1 MKKFITNFLML
12 ALIGV
17 TMGSVVSC
25 KDHDDSYN
33 DIKQQMNESLQK
45 AVEQQ
50 AQALEE
56 IKQQAAQCDCNLD
69 EYLKKTVADQT
80 YAGLQDFLTVKQL
93 LNTLNGVVGDVDTS
107 KGTVAQ
113 QLADLDQRIQTAMA
127 LIEQIK
133 QCSCDEEALKQLI
146 NDLTGRVETLE
157 ANYITLGEK
166 VDQAIAD
173 AADAKA
179 AAAAAQATADANA
192 ALIAAL
198 TDDFEELED
207 EVLTPLIEEVLKLRD
222 DVDDLK
228 AAVATAQ
235 NTADEAKANAAAAQ
249 ATADAAQ
256 AAAEAAQTAAQDAM
270 TQALKGIT
278 DAAAAQATADA
289 ASTTANNALTNAA
302 TAQAAAEAAQS
313 TADAAQTAADNAQTA
328 ADAAKA
334 AADAAQTTADQAKT
348 DAATAQTTAEAAQTA
363 ADNAKAAADAA
374 QAEANERY
382 EQAQAAADAAQA
394 TADQAK
400 DAAAAAQTTAD
411 EAKAAAATAQAT
423 ADAAKDKADANEI
436 KIGQLEEQLKN
447 YYTKPEVDEMLQKVN
462 DAIQAVNDRVTE
474 LKEYVDNLY
483 KNLMEKMVTGII
495 IQGAQSPVIGYFN
508 TPFDARSLILAAYY
522 GQTEVAT
529 DFPSTSSAAYL
540 ESTDINR
547 WTPRNLQVMGITGF
561 DKIEGYI
568 DLPASTML
576 VAQKN
581 GKDTGNAGT
590 LYVTVNP
597 NTVNFKGV
605 TLDMETSQG
614 NAAPIVLS
622 PLRASD
628 RELSFTYRRA
638 AGNNGFYEADATLTK
653 NQIENA
659 KFSIDYKTLGQDA
672 KAILEQRTKSSI
684 LSLGTDLIKAAK
696 DINLPAYAVKANWED
711 ANNETHSVFSQYGI
725 ATTAIKPLSYAF
737 MKDYKI
743 KQMPGLD
750 RLNDLVDKIM
760 DKINIKLK
768 LDLGLDKFANL
779 GTIEFKKF
787 ELITTP
793 QLTQELKVDFDRVFS
808 INDFIKGTGDFYDP
822 ETGGTDRDEPA
833 YIFVTNFN
841 GQFAFAATDENGSV
855 RLIIYDT
862 NTSSWRQASESEQE
876 AIGFGAIDASQTVTI
891 SIHED
896 FTETIQQTLNDL
908 IESINDGV
916 IADANHNFGPDS
928 ALAKTITDLLN
939 DVKDLGKLDDKIN
952 GTITDAVNDA
962 KNNVREL
969 IDSYMTKINNRFV
982 KYFNSAHKAMYITM
996 VGSSNSKIGLLSQS
1010 KKRPTKVSGEL
1021 TLVPTSYNLEL
1032 LAPAYKKFV
1041 AVTDVF
1047 KASDKSQVALGTAK
1061 TLAANA
1067 NKGTNMFRVIDS
1079 EKTCKMSG
1087 QSGYVYEIT
1096 YTAID
1101 YHGKVMIKKF
1111 YVQF

>member
-33 DIKQQMNESLQK
+33 DIKQQMNEPLQK
-45 AVEQQ
+45 AVEEQKEALKEIQ
-50 AQALEE
+50 EKACDCETKLKDYLTKAEAAELFELLEKYKELEE
-56 IKQQAAQCDCNLD
+56 
-69 EYLKKTVADQT
+69 LK
-80 YAGLQDFLTVKQL
+80 
-93 LNTLNGVVGDVDTS
+93 NTIGDVDTS
-107 KGTVAQ
+107 KGTVAE
-113 QLADLDQRIQTAMA
+113 QLATLDQKIQEAIA
-127 LIEQIK
+127 LINQLK
-133 QCSCDEEALKQLI
+133 CDCDKEALKQLI
-146 NDLTGRVETLE
+146 NDLTSRVETLE

-179 AAAAAQATADANA
+179 AAVAAQATADANA

-198 TDDFEELED
+198 TDDFEKLKD

-235 NTADEAKANAAAAQ
+235 NTADEAKNNAAAAQ

-256 AAAEAAQTAAQDAM
+256 AAADAAQTAAQNAM

-334 AADAAQTTADQAKT
+334 AADAAQTTADQAKA

-374 QAEANERY
+374 QA
-382 EQAQAAADAAQA
+382 AADAAQA
-394 TADQAK
+394 TADAAK

-614 NAAPIVLS
+614 NASPIVLS

-684 LSLGTDLIKAAK
+684 LTLGTDLIKAAK

-779 GTIEFKKF
+779 GTIEFKRF

-808 INDFIKGTGDFYDP
+808 INDFINATGDFYDP

-841 GQFAFAATDENGSV
+841 GQFAFAATDNDGSV
-855 RLIIYDT
+855 HLMIYDT
-862 NTSSWRQASESEQE
+862 NTSSWRPASESEQE
-876 AIGFGAIDASQTVTI
+876 AIGFGAIEAGQTVTI

-908 IESINDGV
+908 IESINNGV
-916 IADANHNFGPDS
+916 IADARDNFGPDS
-928 ALAKTITDLLN
+928 PLARTITDLLN

>member
-1 MKKFITNFLML
+1 
-12 ALIGV
+12 
-17 TMGSVVSC
+17 
-25 KDHDDSYN
+25 
-33 DIKQQMNESLQK
+33 
-45 AVEQQ
+45 
-50 AQALEE
+50 
-56 IKQQAAQCDCNLD
+56 
-69 EYLKKTVADQT
+69 
-80 YAGLQDFLTVKQL
+80 
-93 LNTLNGVVGDVDTS
+93 
-107 KGTVAQ
+107 
-113 QLADLDQRIQTAMA
+113 MA

-133 QCSCDEEALKQLI
+133 QCACDEEALKQLI
-146 NDLTGRVETLE
+146 SGLDSRVTTLE
-157 ANYITLGEK
+157 QNYITLGDK
-166 VDQAIAD
+166 VDKAIAD
-173 AADAKA
+173 AATAQA
-179 AAAAAQATADANA
+179 AAEAAQAAADANA
-192 ALIAAL
+192 ASIAAL
-198 TDDFEELED
+198 FDDFEELQD

-222 DVDDLK
+222 DVTDLQTAVVTAQTTADDAK
-228 AAVATAQ
+228 ATAEAAKTAAEAAKAEAEAAKTAAAV
-235 NTADEAKANAAAAQ
+235 AQ
-249 ATADAAQ
+249 ATADLAKGT
-256 AAAEAAQTAAQDAM
+256 AETALA
-270 TQALKGIT
+270 
-278 DAAAAQATADA
+278 
-289 ASTTANNALTNAA
+289 NAA
-302 TAQAAAEAAQS
+302 TAIANAAA
-313 TADAAQTAADNAQTA
+313 
-328 ADAAKA
+328 
-334 AADAAQTTADQAKT
+334 
-348 DAATAQTTAEAAQTA
+348 
-363 ADNAKAAADAA
+363 
-374 QAEANERY
+374 
-382 EQAQAAADAAQA
+382 AQAAADAAQGDATQALADAATAQAAADAAKDAAEAAQA
-394 TADQAK
+394 TADANAALIAALTEDFEELQDEVLTPLIEEVLKLRDDVTKLQDAVEAAQTAANEAKTAADNAQTTANEAK
-400 DAAAAAQTTAD
+400 DAAAAAQT
-411 EAKAAAATAQAT
+411 AAENAQA
-423 ADAAKDKADANEI
+423 KADANEI

-462 DAIQAVNDRVTE
+462 DAIKAVNDRVTE

-547 WTPRNLQVMGITGF
+547 WSPRNLQVMGITGF

-605 TLDMETSQG
+605 TLDLETSQG

-622 PLRASD
+622 PLRTSD

-638 AGNNGFYEADATLTK
+638 ADTNNGFYEADATLTK

-808 INDFIKGTGDFYDP
+808 INDFINATGDFYDP

-841 GQFAFAATDENGSV
+841 GQFAFAATDEYGNV
-855 RLIIYDT
+855 RLMIYDT
-862 NTSSWRQASESEQE
+862 NTSSWRPASESEQE
-876 AIGFGAIDASQTVTI
+876 AIGFGAIDAGQTVTI

-896 FTETIQQTLNDL
+896 FTETVQQTLNDL
-908 IESINDGV
+908 IDNINNGV

-928 ALAKTITDLLN
+928 DLAKTITDLLN

>member
-45 AVEQQ
+45 AVEEQKEALKEIQ
-50 AQALEE
+50 EKACDCETKLKDYLTKAEAAELFELLEKYKELEE
-56 IKQQAAQCDCNLD
+56 
-69 EYLKKTVADQT
+69 LK
-80 YAGLQDFLTVKQL
+80 
-93 LNTLNGVVGDVDTS
+93 NTIGDVDTS
-107 KGTVAQ
+107 KGTVAE
-113 QLADLDQRIQTAMA
+113 QLATLDQKIQEAIA
-127 LIEQIK
+127 LINQLK
-133 QCSCDEEALKQLI
+133 CDCEEEALKQLI
-146 NDLTGRVETLE
+146 NDLTSRVETLE

-179 AAAAAQATADANA
+179 AAVAAQATADANA

-198 TDDFEELED
+198 TDDFEVLKD

-256 AAAEAAQTAAQDAM
+256 AAADAAQTAAQNAM

-313 TADAAQTAADNAQTA
+313 TADAAQTAANNAQAA
-328 ADAAKA
+328 ADNAKA
-334 AADAAQTTADQAKT
+334 AADAAQATADQAKA

-374 QAEANERY
+374 QA
-382 EQAQAAADAAQA
+382 AADAAQA

-400 DAAAAAQTTAD
+400 TAAEAAQTTAD

-423 ADAAKDKADANEI
+423 ADAAQTAAANAQAKADANEI

-462 DAIQAVNDRVTE
+462 DAIKAVNDRVTE

-540 ESTDINR
+540 ESTDIDR
-547 WTPRNLQVMGITGF
+547 WTPRNLEVMGITGF

-581 GKDTGNAGT
+581 GKETGNAGT

-614 NAAPIVLS
+614 NASPIVLS
-622 PLRASD
+622 PLRASN

-638 AGNNGFYEADATLTK
+638 TGDNGFYEADATLTK
-653 NQIENA
+653 DQIDNA
-659 KFSIDYKTLGQDA
+659 KIKVSIDYKTLKEDA
-672 KAILEQRTKSSI
+672 KALLEKHSKSSI
-684 LSLGTDLIKAAK
+684 LALGTDLLKAAK

-768 LDLGLDKFANL
+768 LDLGLDKFADL

-793 QLTQELKVDFDRVFS
+793 QLTKELKVDFDRVFS

-841 GQFAFAATDENGSV
+841 GQFAFAATDDYGNV
-855 RLIIYDT
+855 RLMIYDT
-862 NTSSWRQASESEQE
+862 NTSSWRVASESEKE
-876 AIGFGAIDASQTVTI
+876 AIGFGAIDAGQTVTI

-896 FTETIQQTLNDL
+896 FTETVQQTLNDL
-908 IESINDGV
+908 IDNINNGV
-916 IADANHNFGPDS
+916 IADANTNFGPDS
-928 ALAKTITDLLN
+928 DLAKTITNLLN

-1010 KKRPTKVSGEL
+1010 KKRPTKVSGDL

-1047 KASDKSQVALGTAK
+1047 KASDKSRVAIGTAK

>member
-133 QCSCDEEALKQLI
+133 QCSCDEEALKRLI

-166 VDQAIAD
+166 VDQALAD
-173 AADAKA
+173 
-179 AAAAAQATADANA
+179 AAAAQAAADAAQATANANA

-198 TDDFEELED
+198 TDDLNNFKNEVTPYLQ
-207 EVLTPLIEEVLKLRD
+207 EVLQLRS
-222 DVDDLK
+222 DVTDLQ

-256 AAAEAAQTAAQDAM
+256 AAADAAKTAADNAM

-334 AADAAQTTADQAKT
+334 AADAAQTTADQAKA

-363 ADNAKAAADAA
+363 ADNAKAAADA
-374 QAEANERY
+374 
-382 EQAQAAADAAQA
+382 AQAAADAAQA

-614 NAAPIVLS
+614 NASPIVLS

-841 GQFAFAATDENGSV
+841 GQFAFAATDEYGNV
-855 RLIIYDT
+855 RLMIYDT
-862 NTSSWRQASESEQE
+862 NTSSWRPASESEQE
-876 AIGFGAIDASQTVTI
+876 AIGFGAIEASQTVTI

-896 FTETIQQTLNDL
+896 FTETVQQTLNDL
-908 IESINDGV
+908 IDNINNGV
-916 IADANHNFGPDS
+916 IADANRNFGPDS
-928 ALAKTITDLLN
+928 DLAKTITDLLN